1 MRIPMLIVL
10 LSALTACAG
19 SIPFSEPPR
28 VDPPPPSAL
37 EACRRPAS
45 LPVGGLTQAEGELR
59 WLQDRR
65 RLVDCASRHEA
76 LVLWITDLGMA
87 LK

>member
-1 MRIPMLIVL
+1 MRTLMLIAL
-10 LSALTACAG
+10 LSALTACGALTP
-19 SIPFSEPPR
+19 SSEPPR

-37 EACRRPAS
+37 EACRRPVS

-65 RLVDCASRHEA
+65 RLIDCASRHGA
-76 LVLWITDLGMA
+76 LVLWIADLGMA